1 MAKISVLG
9 SGSWGLAWHSCCII
23 MAMKSFFGRQDRRM
37 PGNSGKKEK
46 ILTGFR
52 GCGFRMKSMS

>member
-9 SGSWGLAWHSCCII
+9 SGSWGLALALLLHI
-23 MAMKSFFGRQDRRM
+23 MAMKSFFGQQDRRM
-37 PGNSGKKEK
+37 PGNSGKKEN

>member
-1 MAKISVLG
+1 MAKVSVLG
-9 SGSWGLAWHSCCII
+9 SGSWGLALALLLHNNGHEVLLWS
-23 MAMKSFFGRQDRRM
+23 ARM

>member
-1 MAKISVLG
+1 
-9 SGSWGLAWHSCCII
+9 
-23 MAMKSFFGRQDRRM
+23 MAMKSFFGQQDRRM

-52 GCGFRMKSMS
+52 GYGFRMKSMS

>member
-9 SGSWGLAWHSCCII
+9 SGSWG

>member
-1 MAKISVLG
+1 MAKVERTGFGELGIS
-9 SGSWGLAWHSCCII
+9 WHSCCII